1 MIHHSTILKI
11 KIIRSAY
18 IEKTKWDSLVRRS
31 TTGSIYCTY
40 TYLSLCEGDWE
51 AIIALENSEYVCAL
65 PVPFRTKGGV
75 NYIYQSPLIPY
86 LSILTQSEIKVSEE
100 FFLNAVA
107 HLNSYH
113 YVAKFFVKQSPP
125 IQLDKCE
132 TTEHIGL
139 AIDLQKGYTE
149 IFKNYSSSRKGLKQ
163 AKSELSV
170 VKSQDLDLFLKMH
183 KELTLPKIENIHD
196 GQQHVM
202 TELWRRLL
210 QNNELEIYFS
220 TIQSGETI
228 SGLLLGKGAREL
240 YYLESASTHEGRK
253 LNGIALLIDYI
264 VQEYAQ
270 SVYQYF
276 DLGGKGP
283 AGVAEFK
290 LSFGSKEYSYTQY
303 YRNNLPWYIKIP
315 KAVLNYFGFNSGQRL
330 Y

>member
-1 MIHHSTILKI
+1 LNI
-11 KIIRSAY
+11 KIIHSTH
-18 IEKTKWDSLVRRS
+18 IEKTKWDSLVGRS

-51 AIIALENSEYVCAL
+51 AIIGIENGDYVCAL

-75 NYIYQSPLIPY
+75 KYIYQSPLIPF
-86 LSILTQSEIKVSEE
+86 LSILTQPEYKVSEE
-100 FFLNAVA
+100 FFLNAIA
-107 HLNSYH
+107 NLNSYH
-113 YVAKFFVKQSPP
+113 YIAKFFVKHSPP
-125 IQLDKCE
+125 IQLDKCR
-132 TTEHIGL
+132 TTEHMGL
-139 AIDLQKGYTE
+139 AIDLQKRYSE
-149 IFKNYSSSRKGLKQ
+149 IFNDYSSSRKGLKQ
-163 AKSELSV
+163 ARSEQEI
-170 VKSQDLDLFLKMH
+170 VKSHDLDLFVKMH

-202 TELWRRLL
+202 TELWRSLL

-220 TIQSGETI
+220 KTKSGETT
-228 SGLLLGKGAREL
+228 SGLLIGKGARHL

-315 KAVLNYFGFNSGQRL
+315 KAVLNYFGFNSGQKL